1 MTPYG
6 VKYLKKLPNNYY
18 LRQENKMMKWGTR
31 HGRMQI
37 TVKGT
42 PRAHW
47 YYWIRQEGA
56 RDWRAGYYGF
66 GQEIAYRDKSFP
78 TSAQARKYCEAKD
91 AEAVIIVAVTA

>member
-1 MTPYG
+1 MI
-6 VKYLKKLPNNYY
+6 
-18 LRQENKMMKWGTR
+18 WGTR

-56 RDWRAGYYGF
+56 HDWRAGYYGF
-66 GQEIAYRDKSFP
+66 GMEIPYRDKSFK
-78 TSAQARKYCEAKD
+78 TSAQARAYCEARD
-91 AEAVIIVAVTA
+91 RDAVIIEAVTA